1 MIFLDYPTEW
11 LNELLRRSEPLLID
25 VEWTEWSPFFNDCLL
40 DRSKYEFVSR
50 FRSCKLIPATERQ
63 WNPIGTAFQVLST
76 PHLSELQL
84 TFRTLHHDVSRPIF
98 PSSALQQLNAPS
110 PLVEVCKSRAR
121 FFNSQRTYEHQESY
135 RGRLVSPTRN
145 Y

>member
-1 MIFLDYPTEW
+1 MVFLDYSTEW
-11 LNELLRRSEPLLID
+11 VNGPLRRSEPLLID
-25 VEWTEWSPFFNDCLL
+25 VEWLPSACNDCLL
-40 DRSKYEFVSR
+40 DRSSYDCVSR
-50 FRSCKLIPATERQ
+50 FRCCKLIPATERQ
-63 WNPIGTAFQVLST
+63 WNPIFTAFQVLST

-84 TFRTLHHDVSRPIF
+84 TFRTLHHDASWPIF